1 MQINYVSICIHTHT
15 VHINKFLVFAN
26 SPEGCEYSMYYGGKY
41 LYITPD
47 IFTGIMTGLFF
58 VFVFF
63 IGLGQLSAIQVC
75 FYVCKAN
82 SKKNTSI
89 MYVCMYVR
97 ICFKI
102 SMEVCTVCIQIF
114 YLFVIRCNNLSLSIV
129 VYYYRV

>member
-1 MQINYVSICIHTHT
+1 
-15 VHINKFLVFAN
+15 
-26 SPEGCEYSMYYGGKY
+26 MYYGGKY

-89 MYVCMYVR
+89 RMYVC
-97 ICFKI
+97 
-102 SMEVCTVCIQIF
+102 VCTYVFQDFNGSVYVYRFSIF
-114 YLFVIRCNNLSLSIV
+114 L
-129 VYYYRV
+129 